1 MDSKFVFLN
10 EGVIPQETGL
20 IDAGDRG
27 FLLGDGLFETLRCYS
42 GKPFALAEHLNRLK
56 MGLQQLKIPAPHHLE
71 NIPELIRSLLEY
83 NQLTHGDSC
92 VRITVTRGSS
102 ESRGLALP
110 EHCKPLLLITAV
122 PLDQKPPPALSL
134 TVSQYVRNERSG
146 LSHLKTLNYL
156 ESILARAQA
165 KERSFADA
173 LLLNTQGHLVCAT
186 AANIFFVKDNVI
198 YTPSIESG
206 ALPGVMRHHVLEKAK
221 QLGLKTIESSIG
233 THFITNAD
241 EAFITNSLI
250 ELQSV
255 SQIDAVHFKAE
266 QYRKLLLDEL
276 KPFTM
281 PS

>member
-1 MDSKFVFLN
+1 MHPRFVFLN
-10 EGVIPQETGL
+10 EGIVPQETGL

-42 GKPFALAEHLNRLK
+42 GKAFALTEHLNRLK
-56 MGLQQLKIPAPHHLE
+56 DGLQHLKIPAPHHFE
-71 NIPELIRSLLEY
+71 NIPDLIRTLLEY
-83 NQLTHGDSC
+83 NQLTSGDSC

-102 ESRGLALP
+102 DTRGLALP

-122 PLDQKPPPALSL
+122 PLDQKPLPALTL
-134 TVSQYVRNERSG
+134 TISQYVRNERSG

-165 KERSFADA
+165 KERGFVDA
-173 LLLNTQGHLVCAT
+173 LLVNNHGNLVCAT
-186 AANIFFVKDNVI
+186 AANIFFVKDHVI

-206 ALPGVMRHHVLEKAK
+206 VLPGVMRHHVLEKAK
-221 QLGLKTIESSIG
+221 HLGLKTVETSIPS
-233 THFITNAD
+233 HFVTNAD

-255 SQIDAVHFKAE
+255 SQIDDVHFKT
-266 QYRKLLLDEL
+266 QQCRKLLLDAL

-281 PS
+281 P